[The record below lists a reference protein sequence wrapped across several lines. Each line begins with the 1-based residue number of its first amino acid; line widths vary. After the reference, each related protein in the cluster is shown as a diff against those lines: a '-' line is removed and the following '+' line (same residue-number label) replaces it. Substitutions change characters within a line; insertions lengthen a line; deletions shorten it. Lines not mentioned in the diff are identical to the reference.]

1 MKGLKEIR
9 VLNYWAH
16 MYESVV
22 FGVDGKVV
30 ESKSIDRNG
39 NVSGATLTNKSIE
52 NHINQIFDGDYL
64 TKNNYKKLEQRY
76 TPPRYPNKKLANEGY
91 YLGTLYLSFHSS
103 KGTDSP
109 LAISINF
116 SPKTNYDS
124 NIVFYL
130 STGNYQFS
138 LKDYTK
144 DDHSYMLGLLLGELS

>member
-39 NVSGATLTNKSIE
+39 NVSKATLTDKSIE
-52 NHINQIFDGDYL
+52 LYVSRILEGEYL
-64 TKNNYKKLEQRY
+64 TKDDYQRLEQRY
-76 TPPRYPNKKLANEGY
+76 TPPRYPNKKLASEGY
-91 YLGTLYLSFHSS
+91 YLGTLYLSFYSN
-103 KGTDSP
+103 KGPHLP
-109 LAISINF
+109 LAVSVNF
-116 SPKTNYDS
+116 SPKLNYDS

-130 STGNYQFS
+130 STGNFQFS

-144 DDHSYMLGLLLGELS
+144 EDHGYMLGLLLGELA